1 MTKKKNDTIS
11 FEIIDEKEP
20 VLSTDKIPNN
30 DLFEISKI
38 ENNYHVNNNDDIE
51 NVNNND
57 DVENVNNN
65 DDTKKK
71 KALKM
76 RN

>member
-38 ENNYHVNNNDDIE
+38 ENIG
-51 NVNNND
+51 
-57 DVENVNNN
+57 
-65 DDTKKK
+65 KKK
-71 KALKM
+71 EKS
-76 RN
+76 RNHRIKC